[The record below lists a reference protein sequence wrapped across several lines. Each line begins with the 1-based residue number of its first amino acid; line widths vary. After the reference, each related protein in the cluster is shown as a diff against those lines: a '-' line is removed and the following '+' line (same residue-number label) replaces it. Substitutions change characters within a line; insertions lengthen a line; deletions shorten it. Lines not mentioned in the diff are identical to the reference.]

1 MEKIEYYICLFL
13 FALRKKESVLRNTL
27 FRYVYI
33 YHVTNEYLG
42 NKAVFGTEF
51 VFDKE
56 LGLANV
62 SELTRALQEVNRK
75 GYITINGQELVINR
89 ELVLAVNGMLERA
102 DKVKEDLN
110 NITYF
115 VDIVSL
121 YNEDVVLAI
130 FFNEPNVD
138 AAISRGKEE
147 ISLHNNRLKALLEE
161 FEKVANE
168 ECNKSLEK
176 YDVFTS
182 WLDYVFE
189 IYLQGKSVDEN

>member
-1 MEKIEYYICLFL
+1 MEKIEYYMCLFL
-13 FALRKKESVLRNTL
+13 FALRKKGSVLKNTL

-33 YHVTNEYLG
+33 YQVTNEYLG
-42 NKAVFGTEF
+42 NEAVFGTEF

-147 ISLHNNRLKALLEE
+147 ISLHNNQLKALLEE

-168 ECNKSLEK
+168 ECNKSLGK